1 MAGGTQ
7 TRGFC
12 VAHRPRTFNSHP
24 CTISSHPSTSRGQP
38 VQLENHYHS
47 TNFGPGWSVS
57 VTHRSHTPLRLTV
70 ALALPLA
77 GALALAGCG
86 STPPAEVIAGDGV
99 LCDITQRLAAD
110 DLRVRCLLQPGD
122 DPHQFRLTPQQSRD
136 LSQAQLVLINGYG
149 LTPSLAEQSKAV
161 AVAERAVPGSPE
173 LKVLQD
179 SQGDHQEE
187 GHAAGH
193 AHADLH
199 DHGDRDPHV
208 WHDPGQASA
217 MVQLVAKQLEQLK
230 PAASPRIT
238 ARARAMTT
246 VLGQLDRWNRQQF
259 STIPVARPLASGHRA
274 FASLARAYGLHELPL
289 VDSMSSSDNLRPQAF
304 QSVVQQLKQEQVPML
319 FSEQLPPSKAL
330 QRISSLSGVPLS
342 AEPLVADGLAPA
354 GDGSASSLVATLS
367 ANTCLIVNGLQG
379 RCDRASQQA
388 LIQSWQAIH

>member
-1 MAGGTQ
+1 
-7 TRGFC
+7 
-12 VAHRPRTFNSHP
+12 
-24 CTISSHPSTSRGQP
+24 
-38 VQLENHYHS
+38 
-47 TNFGPGWSVS
+47 
-57 VTHRSHTPLRLTV
+57 VTHRSHTPPRLTV

-86 STPPAEVIAGDGV
+86 STPPPEVIAGDGV
-99 LCDITQRLAAD
+99 LCDITKRLAAD

-149 LTPSLAEQSKAV
+149 LTPSLVEQSKAV

-173 LKVLQD
+173 LKALQE
-179 SQGDHQEE
+179 SHGDHQEE
-187 GHAAGH
+187 GHAAGQ

-217 MVQLVAKQLEQLK
+217 MVQLVAQQLEQLK
-230 PAASPRIT
+230 PAARPRIA

-246 VLGQLDRWNRQQF
+246 VLGQLDRWNRQQLA
-259 STIPVARPLASGHRA
+259 TIPVARPLASGHRA
-274 FASLARAYGLHELPL
+274 FASLARAYGLQELPL

-304 QSVVQQLKQEQVPML
+304 QAVVQQLKQEQVPML

-330 QRISSLSGVPLS
+330 QRISALSGVPLS

-367 ANTCLIVNGLQG
+367 TNTCLIVNGLQG

-388 LIQSWQAIH
+388 LIQSWQAIR

>member
-1 MAGGTQ
+1 M
-7 TRGFC
+7 
-12 VAHRPRTFNSHP
+12 AHRPRTFNSHP
-24 CTISSHPSTSRGQP
+24 RTISSHPSASRWQP
-38 VQLENHYHS
+38 VQSENHYHS
-47 TNFGPGWSVS
+47 TNIGPGWSVS

-86 STPPAEVIAGDGV
+86 STPPPEVIAGDGV

-173 LKVLQD
+173 LKALQD
-179 SQGDHQEE
+179 SHGDHQEE

-217 MVQLVAKQLEQLK
+217 MVQLVAQQLEQLK
-230 PAASPRIT
+230 PAARPRIA

-246 VLGQLDRWNRQQF
+246 VLGQLDRWNRQQLA
-259 STIPVARPLASGHRA
+259 TIPVARPLASGHRA
-274 FASLARAYGLHELPL
+274 FASLARAYGLQELPL

-304 QSVVQQLKQEQVPML
+304 QAVVQQLKQEQVPML

-330 QRISSLSGVPLS
+330 QRISALSGVPLS

-367 ANTCLIVNGLQG
+367 TNTCLIVNGLQG
-379 RCDRASQQA
+379 RCDRASQQV
-388 LIQSWQAIH
+388 LIQSWQAIR

>member
-38 VQLENHYHS
+38 VQLENHDHS

-259 STIPVARPLASGHRA
+259 STIPVARPLTSGHRA
-274 FASLARAYGLHELPL
+274 FASLARAYGLQELPL
-289 VDSMSSSDNLRPQAF
+289 VDSMKQRQPAAPGLPGRGAAAQAGAGSDA
-304 QSVVQQLKQEQVPML
+304 VQRTTAAQQGPAAH
-319 FSEQLPPSKAL
+319 QLPQRRSPFSRALGGRRPGSSGRWLRQQPGGHPQRQHLPDRERPS
-330 QRISSLSGVPLS
+330 GPL
-342 AEPLVADGLAPA
+342 
-354 GDGSASSLVATLS
+354 
-367 ANTCLIVNGLQG
+367 
-379 RCDRASQQA
+379 
-388 LIQSWQAIH
+388 

>member
-1 MAGGTQ
+1 MDA
-7 TRGFC
+7 RPSFC
-12 VAHRPRTFNSHP
+12 GDCPLQPQQPHQQRPRQAS
-24 CTISSHPSTSRGQP
+24 ID
-38 VQLENHYHS
+38 ENRYHS
-47 TNFGPGWSVS
+47 PSPGLGFPAS

-86 STPPAEVIAGDGV
+86 TSRSPDVIAADGV

-122 DPHQFRLTPQQSRD
+122 DPHQFQLTPQQSRD

-149 LTPSLAEQSKAV
+149 LTPSLTEQSKAV

-173 LKVLQD
+173 LKVLQV

-193 AHADLH
+193 AHADIH

-217 MVQLVAKQLEQLK
+217 MVRLVARQLEALQ
-230 PAASPRIT
+230 PAARPRIA

-246 VLGQLDRWNRQQF
+246 VLGQLDRWNRQQLA
-259 STIPVARPLASGHRA
+259 TIPVARPLASGHRA
-274 FASLARAYGLHELPL
+274 FASLARAYGLQELPL
-289 VDSMSSSDNLRPQAF
+289 LDSMSSSDTLRPQAF
-304 QSVVQQLKQEQVPML
+304 QAVVQQLKQEQVPML

-330 QRISSLSGVPLS
+330 QRISALSGVPLS

-354 GDGSASSLVATLS
+354 GAGSASSLVATLS

-379 RCDRASQQA
+379 RCDRASQEA
-388 LIQSWQAIH
+388 LIQSWQAIR

>member
-1 MAGGTQ
+1 M
-7 TRGFC
+7 
-12 VAHRPRTFNSHP
+12 
-24 CTISSHPSTSRGQP
+24 
-38 VQLENHYHS
+38 
-47 TNFGPGWSVS
+47 
-57 VTHRSHTPLRLTV
+57 THRSHTPLRLTV

-86 STPPAEVIAGDGV
+86 STQPPEVIAGDGV

-173 LKVLQD
+173 LKALQD

-230 PAASPRIT
+230 PAAHPRIA

-246 VLGQLDRWNRQQF
+246 VLGQLDRWNRQQLA
-259 STIPVARPLASGHRA
+259 TIPVARPLASGHRA
-274 FASLARAYGLHELPL
+274 FASLARAYGLQELPL

-304 QSVVQQLKQEQVPML
+304 QAVVQQLKQEQVPML

-330 QRISSLSGVPLS
+330 QRISALSGVPLS

-367 ANTCLIVNGLQG
+367 TNTCLIVNGLQG

-388 LIQSWQAIH
+388 LIQSWQAIR

>member
-7 TRGFC
+7 TLGFC
-12 VAHRPRTFNSHP
+12 VAHRPRTFDSHP
-24 CTISSHPSTSRGQP
+24 CTINSHPRASRGQP
-38 VQLENHYHS
+38 AQLENHYHS
-47 TNFGPGWSVS
+47 ANIGPGRSAS
-57 VTHRSHTPLRLTV
+57 VTHRSHTPPRLIA

-86 STPPAEVIAGDGV
+86 ATPPAEVIAGDGV

-149 LTPSLAEQSKAV
+149 LTPSLAELSKAV

-173 LKVLQD
+173 LKALQD
-179 SQGDHQEE
+179 SHGDHQEE

-208 WHDPGQASA
+208 WHDPSQASA
-217 MVQLVAKQLEQLK
+217 MVQQVAEQLEQLK
-230 PAASPRIT
+230 PAARPRIA
-238 ARARAMTT
+238 ARARAMTA
-246 VLGQLDRWNRQQF
+246 VLGQLDRWNRQQLA
-259 STIPVARPLASGHRA
+259 TIPVARPLASGHRA
-274 FASLARAYGLHELPL
+274 FASLARAYGLQELPL

-304 QSVVQQLKQEQVPML
+304 QAVVKQLKQEQVPML

-330 QRISSLSGVPLS
+330 QRISALSGVPLS

-388 LIQSWQAIH
+388 LIQSWQAIR

>member
-12 VAHRPRTFNSHP
+12 VAHHPRTFNSHP
-24 CTISSHPSTSRGQP
+24 CTISSHPSASRWQP

-47 TNFGPGWSVS
+47 TNIGPDWSVS

-86 STPPAEVIAGDGV
+86 STPPPEVIAGDGV

-173 LKVLQD
+173 LKALQE
-179 SQGDHQEE
+179 SHGDHQEE

-230 PAASPRIT
+230 PAARPRIA

-246 VLGQLDRWNRQQF
+246 VLGQLDRWNRQQLA
-259 STIPVARPLASGHRA
+259 TIPVARPLASGHRA
-274 FASLARAYGLHELPL
+274 FASLARAYGLQELPL

-304 QSVVQQLKQEQVPML
+304 QAVVQQLKQEQVPML

-330 QRISSLSGVPLS
+330 QRISALSGVPLS

-367 ANTCLIVNGLQG
+367 TNTCLIVNGLQG

-388 LIQSWQAIH
+388 LIQSWQAIR

>member
-1 MAGGTQ
+1 
-7 TRGFC
+7 
-12 VAHRPRTFNSHP
+12 
-24 CTISSHPSTSRGQP
+24 
-38 VQLENHYHS
+38 
-47 TNFGPGWSVS
+47 

-86 STPPAEVIAGDGV
+86 TSRSPDVIAADGV

-122 DPHQFRLTPQQSRD
+122 DPHQFQLTPQQSRD

-217 MVQLVAKQLEQLK
+217 MVRLVARQLEALQ
-230 PAASPRIT
+230 PAARPRIA

-246 VLGQLDRWNRQQF
+246 VLGQLDRWNRQQLA
-259 STIPVARPLASGHRA
+259 TIPAARPLASGHRA
-274 FASLARAYGLHELPL
+274 FASLARAYGLQELPL
-289 VDSMSSSDNLRPQAF
+289 LDSMSSSDTLRPQAF
-304 QSVVQQLKQEQVPML
+304 QAVVAQLKREQVPML
-319 FSEQLPPSKAL
+319 FPEQLPASKAL
-330 QRISSLSGVPLS
+330 QRISVLSGVPL
-342 AEPLVADGLAPA
+342 APAPLVADGLAPSSDGA
-354 GDGSASSLVATLS
+354 GSLVATLTD
-367 ANTCLIVNGLQG
+367 NTCLIVNGLKG

-388 LIQSWQAIH
+388 LVRRWQAIGR

>member
-1 MAGGTQ
+1 
-7 TRGFC
+7 
-12 VAHRPRTFNSHP
+12 
-24 CTISSHPSTSRGQP
+24 
-38 VQLENHYHS
+38 
-47 TNFGPGWSVS
+47 

-86 STPPAEVIAGDGV
+86 STPPPEVIAGDGV

-173 LKVLQD
+173 LKALQD
-179 SQGDHQEE
+179 SHGDHQEE

-230 PAASPRIT
+230 PAARPRIA

-246 VLGQLDRWNRQQF
+246 VLGQLDRWNRQQLA
-259 STIPVARPLASGHRA
+259 TIPVARPLASGHRA
-274 FASLARAYGLHELPL
+274 FASLARAYGLQELPL

-304 QSVVQQLKQEQVPML
+304 QAVVQQLKQEQVPML

-330 QRISSLSGVPLS
+330 QRISALSGVPLS

-367 ANTCLIVNGLQG
+367 TNTCLIVNGLQG

-388 LIQSWQAIH
+388 LIQSWQAIR

>member
-1 MAGGTQ
+1 M
-7 TRGFC
+7 
-12 VAHRPRTFNSHP
+12 
-24 CTISSHPSTSRGQP
+24 
-38 VQLENHYHS
+38 
-47 TNFGPGWSVS
+47 
-57 VTHRSHTPLRLTV
+57 
-70 ALALPLA
+70 
-77 GALALAGCG
+77 
-86 STPPAEVIAGDGV
+86 IAGDGV
-99 LCDITQRLAAD
+99 LCDITQRLAAG
-110 DLRVRCLLQPGD
+110 DLRVSCLLQPGD

-217 MVQLVAKQLEQLK
+217 MVQLVAN
-230 PAASPRIT
+230 PRIT

-274 FASLARAYGLHELPL
+274 FASLARAYGLQELPL

-304 QSVVQQLKQEQVPML
+304 QAVVQQLKQEQVPML

-330 QRISSLSGVPLS
+330 QRISALSGVPLS

-367 ANTCLIVNGLQG
+367 TNTCLIVNGLGG
-379 RCDRASQQA
+379 RCDRASQQT
-388 LIQSWQAIH
+388 LIQSWQAIR

>member
-12 VAHRPRTFNSHP
+12 VAHRHRTFNSHP
-24 CTISSHPSTSRGQP
+24 RTISSHPSASRGQP

-47 TNFGPGWSVS
+47 TNIGPGWSVS

-86 STPPAEVIAGDGV
+86 STPPPEVIAGDGV

-173 LKVLQD
+173 LKALQD
-179 SQGDHQEE
+179 SHGDHQEE

-259 STIPVARPLASGHRA
+259 STIPVARPLTSGHRA
-274 FASLARAYGLHELPL
+274 FASLARAYGLQELPL

-304 QSVVQQLKQEQVPML
+304 QAVVQQLKQEQVPML

-367 ANTCLIVNGLQG
+367 TNTCLIVNGLQG

>member
-1 MAGGTQ
+1 
-7 TRGFC
+7 
-12 VAHRPRTFNSHP
+12 
-24 CTISSHPSTSRGQP
+24 
-38 VQLENHYHS
+38 
-47 TNFGPGWSVS
+47 
-57 VTHRSHTPLRLTV
+57 
-70 ALALPLA
+70 
-77 GALALAGCG
+77 
-86 STPPAEVIAGDGV
+86 VIAGDGV

-110 DLRVRCLLQPGD
+110 DLRVSCLLQPSD

-149 LTPSLAEQSKAV
+149 LTPSLAGQSKAV

-173 LKVLQD
+173 LKALED
-179 SQGDHQEE
+179 RHGDHHEE
-187 GHAAGH
+187 GQADGH

-217 MVQLVAKQLEQLK
+217 MVQLVAQQLEQLK
-230 PAASPRIT
+230 PAARLRIA

-246 VLGQLDRWNRQQF
+246 VLGQLDRWNRQQLA
-259 STIPVARPLASGHRA
+259 TIPVARPLASGHRA
-274 FASLARAYGLHELPL
+274 FASLARAYGLEELPL

-304 QSVVQQLKQEQVPML
+304 QAVVQQLKQEQVPML

-330 QRISSLSGVPLS
+330 ERISALSGVPLS
-342 AEPLVADGLAPA
+342 TEPLVADGLAPA

-367 ANTCLIVNGLQG
+367 TNTCLIVNGLQG

-388 LIQSWQAIH
+388 LIQSWQAIR

>member
-7 TRGFC
+7 IRGFC

-24 CTISSHPSTSRGQP
+24 CTISSHPSASRGQP

-47 TNFGPGWSVS
+47 INIGPGWSVS
-57 VTHRSHTPLRLTV
+57 VTHRSHTPPRLTV

-86 STPPAEVIAGDGV
+86 STPPPEVIAGDGV

-173 LKVLQD
+173 LKALQD
-179 SQGDHQEE
+179 SHGDHQEE

-199 DHGDRDPHV
+199 HHGDRDPHV

-230 PAASPRIT
+230 PAAHPRIA

-246 VLGQLDRWNRQQF
+246 VLGQLDRWNRQQLA
-259 STIPVARPLASGHRA
+259 TIPVARPLASGHRA
-274 FASLARAYGLHELPL
+274 FASLARAYGLQELPL

-304 QSVVQQLKQEQVPML
+304 QAVVQQLKQKQFPML

-330 QRISSLSGVPLS
+330 QRISALSGVPLS

-367 ANTCLIVNGLQG
+367 ANTCLLVNGLQG

-388 LIQSWQAIH
+388 LIQSWQAIR